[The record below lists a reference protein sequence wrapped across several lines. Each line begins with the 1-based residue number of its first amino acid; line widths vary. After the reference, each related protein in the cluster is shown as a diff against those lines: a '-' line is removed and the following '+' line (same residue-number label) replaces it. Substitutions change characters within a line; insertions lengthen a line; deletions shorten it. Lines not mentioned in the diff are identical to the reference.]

1 MSVFAMH
8 SRNRRIITPEIIV
21 KHQAGLGNLDRN
33 VLVDERALDLLIDG
47 EEPPDPTQIPA
58 IVNKLQSVIA
68 NYMRGL
74 AGGEFQINA
83 EDILQA
89 TNQALAESDGTPW
102 PYPEGENAH
111 AFIVHGLYE
120 EIVQQP
126 SNIFETRIF
135 PDGSERYIPIGK
147 GMWKACLHALRKKIH
162 LIIDT

>member
-1 MSVFAMH
+1 MPSCFMNPRR
-8 SRNRRIITPEIIV
+8 SRFIPTEIVV
-21 KHQAGLGNLDRN
+21 KHQPGMGDLDQR

-74 AGGEFQINA
+74 AGGEFQISS

-89 TNQALAESDGTPW
+89 TARALEEANGKPW
-102 PYPEGENAH
+102 PYPDGQDAH
-111 AFIVHGLYE
+111 TFIVHGLYE

-126 SNIFETRIF
+126 SNIFETRLF
-135 PDGSERYIPIGK
+135 PDGTERYIPIGK
-147 GMWKACLHALRKKIH
+147 GMWQACLKALHQKVHK
-162 LIIDT
+162 IIDT